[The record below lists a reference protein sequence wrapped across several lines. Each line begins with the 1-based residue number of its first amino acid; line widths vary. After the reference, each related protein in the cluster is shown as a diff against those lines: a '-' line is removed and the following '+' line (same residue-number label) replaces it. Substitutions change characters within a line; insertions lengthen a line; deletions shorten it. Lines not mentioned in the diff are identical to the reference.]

1 MKEMRG
7 ATDRVATQVDSAQ
20 GQARMLQQGRILEMR
35 QGPHSLQPTRA
46 LHRTGTVKGK
56 ATSLDW
62 GSS

>member
-7 ATDRVATQVDSAQ
+7 AMDRVATQVDLAQ
-20 GQARMLQQGRILEMR
+20 GQAQMLQQGRIQKMKCR
-35 QGPHSLQPTRA
+35 PYSLQPIRA
-46 LHRTGTVKGK
+46 LHRTRIIKGK

>member
-20 GQARMLQQGRILEMR
+20 GQAWMLQQGRIQEMKHR
-35 QGPHSLQPTRA
+35 PHSLQPTRA
-46 LHRTGTVKGK
+46 LHRTGIIRGK